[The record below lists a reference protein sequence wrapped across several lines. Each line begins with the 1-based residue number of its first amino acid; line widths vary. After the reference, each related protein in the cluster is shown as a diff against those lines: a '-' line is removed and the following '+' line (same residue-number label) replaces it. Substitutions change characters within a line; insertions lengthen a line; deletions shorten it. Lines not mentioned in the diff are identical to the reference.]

1 MPSPTVLA
9 RLDTPNVRRVLVA
22 AGVVGLLLGI
32 ETLILHVTMDPL
44 ADVHAYYDAGARLNA
59 GLPLYKQAADTN
71 QADFYRYPPLL
82 AIAFRPLALL
92 PFAAAA
98 AIWEAFLV
106 GCFVLTVVRLRPTRL
121 TLVALAM
128 LALPTAWSLAIG
140 QAQVAVT
147 LLMALG
153 APWALA
159 LATNVK
165 LLPALAAIW
174 WLGRRDARSFG
185 LFVAWLIGLGI
196 LQFVL
201 EPPGTLAFPAFV
213 GLDQVGDVNN
223 RSLYGFSP
231 VLWAIAVVVGV
242 VVAWRLA
249 RTRYGW
255 AAAVALSVLATP
267 RLLLYQLST
276 LAAGL
281 REPEFADPADPANRP
296 EPGAVDR

>member
-1 MPSPTVLA
+1 MPPPTQLA
-9 RLDTPNVRRVLVA
+9 RLDTPNVRRVLM
-22 AGVVGLLLGI
+22 AGGVLGLLLGI
-32 ETLILHVTMDPL
+32 ETLVLHLTTDPL

-59 GLPLYKQAADTN
+59 GLPLYQQAADTN

-82 AIAFRPLALL
+82 AMVFRPLALL

-98 AIWEAFLV
+98 AIWESVLV
-106 GCFVLTVVRLRPTRL
+106 GLFVLTVIRLRPTRW
-121 TLVALAM
+121 TLVVLGM

-140 QAQVAVT
+140 QAQIVVT
-147 LLMALG
+147 FLTALG

-159 LATNVK
+159 LATNLK
-165 LLPALAAIW
+165 LFPALAAIW
-174 WLGRRDARSFG
+174 WLGRRDVRSFG
-185 LFVAWLIGLGI
+185 VFVAWLAALAM
-196 LQFVL
+196 LQIVL
-201 EPPGTLAFPAFV
+201 EPAGSLAFPGFV
-213 GLDQVGDVNN
+213 GFDQVGDVNN

-231 VLWAIAVVVGV
+231 VLWAVAVVVGG

-267 RLLLYQLST
+267 RLLIYQLSS

-281 REPEFADPADPANRP
+281 REPDPPHEQGRNRD
-296 EPGAVDR
+296 DR

>member
-1 MPSPTVLA
+1 
-9 RLDTPNVRRVLVA
+9 
-22 AGVVGLLLGI
+22 
-32 ETLILHVTMDPL
+32 
-44 ADVHAYYDAGARLNA
+44 
-59 GLPLYKQAADTN
+59 
-71 QADFYRYPPLL
+71 
-82 AIAFRPLALL
+82 
-92 PFAAAA
+92 
-98 AIWEAFLV
+98 
-106 GCFVLTVVRLRPTRL
+106 
-121 TLVALAM
+121 M

-159 LATNVK
+159 LAANLK

-174 WLGRRDARSFG
+174 WLGRRDVRSFG
-185 LFVAWLIGLGI
+185 LFVAWLVGFGV
-196 LQFVL
+196 LQLVL
-201 EPPGTLAFPAFV
+201 EPAGTLAFPGFV

-223 RSLYGFSP
+223 RSLYGASP
-231 VLWAIAVVVGV
+231 ALWAIAVVVGIV
-242 VVAWRLA
+242 IAWRLA

-281 REPEFADPADPANRP
+281 REPHSPDPADRS
-296 EPGAVDR
+296 EPGAADR

>member
-1 MPSPTVLA
+1 MPPLMLLA

-22 AGVVGLLLGI
+22 AGVLGFLLGI
-32 ETLILHVTMDPL
+32 ETLVLHLTMDPL
-44 ADVHAYYDAGARLNA
+44 ADVHAYYDAGVRLNA
-59 GLPLYKQAADTN
+59 GLPLYQQAADTN

-92 PFAAAA
+92 PFETAA

-106 GCFVLTVVRLRPTRL
+106 GCFLLTVVRLRPARW
-121 TLVALAM
+121 TLVVLGM

-159 LATNVK
+159 LATNLK

-174 WLGRRDARSFG
+174 WLGRRDVRSFG
-185 LFVAWLIGLGI
+185 LFVAWLVGFGV
-196 LQFVL
+196 LQVVL
-201 EPPGTLAFPAFV
+201 EPVGTLAFPGFV

-231 VLWAIAVVVGV
+231 VLWAIAVVVGAV
-242 VVAWRLA
+242 IAWRLA

-267 RLLLYQLST
+267 RLLIYQLST

-281 REPEFADPADPANRP
+281 REPDSADPSDLAAPTSADQ
-296 EPGAVDR
+296 